1 MKINI
6 FVANESHLSYA
17 QTICDE
23 IEKAAYLRG
32 TGIAKRDPSY
42 IEGKISAGKAVIAL
56 TEDGDFAGFSYVET
70 WEHEK
75 YVATSG
81 LIVVPKYRMSGL
93 AKRIKQG
100 TFYLARTR
108 FTDSKIFSITT
119 SLPVMKLN
127 TEIGYKPVT
136 FSELTTD
143 DTFWNGCKGCV
154 NFDVL
159 SRNSR
164 RMCLCTGMLYDPEK
178 NDDSVIL
185 SKVNV
190 VNGLIDSVE
199 MPEIPSVK

>member
-1 MKINI
+1 MKTDV
-6 FVANESHLSYA
+6 FVADKSHLKYA

-32 TGIAKRDPSY
+32 TGIAKRKPEY
-42 IEGKISAGKAVIAL
+42 IESKINDGKAVIAL
-56 TEDGDFAGFSYVET
+56 TEDGRFAGFSYIET

-81 LIVVPKYRMSGL
+81 LIVVPEFRMSGL

-100 TFYLARTR
+100 TFYLARKR
-108 FTDSKIFSITT
+108 FPAAKIFSITT

-136 FSELTTD
+136 FSELTSD
-143 DTFWNGCKGCV
+143 ETFWNGCQGCV

-159 SRNSR
+159 SRNNR
-164 RMCLCTGMLYDPEK
+164 RMCLCTGMLYDPAAT
-178 NDDSVIL
+178 DDEPVLQNITIF
-185 SKVNV
+185 
-190 VNGLIDSVE
+190 NGRITAPE
-199 MPEIPSVK
+199 EIPSHK

>member
-1 MKINI
+1 MKIDV
-6 FVANESHLSYA
+6 FVADKSHLKYA

-32 TGIAKRDPSY
+32 TGIAKRKPEY
-42 IEGKISAGKAVIAL
+42 IESKINDGKAVIAL
-56 TEDGDFAGFSYVET
+56 TEDGRFAGFSYIET

-81 LIVVPKYRMSGL
+81 LIVVPEFRMSGL

-100 TFYLARTR
+100 TFFLARKR
-108 FTDSKIFSITT
+108 FPLAKIFSITT

-136 FSELTTD
+136 FSELTSD
-143 DTFWNGCKGCV
+143 ETFWNGCQGCV

-159 SRNSR
+159 SRNNR
-164 RMCLCTGMLYDPEK
+164 RMCLCTGMLYDPAVS
-178 NDDSVIL
+178 DDESVLENITIF
-185 SKVNV
+185 
-190 VNGLIDSVE
+190 NGRITTRD
-199 MPEIPSVK
+199 EIQSHE